1 MSVESLPLPPSEKPG
16 ESLEP
21 PLNGES
27 ITWLADG
34 TPYSPRFGDRYRSE
48 LGGLDQARQGFLG
61 GCGLPEAWAHAS
73 QWRILEIG
81 FGFGLNFLVTW
92 AAWKAD
98 PLRPRVLHFASIE
111 AYPVSA
117 DDLLRGLPDDPQLQ
131 LLAEQLQ
138 AQWWGLLPGV
148 HRLSFDNGQVL
159 LTLYVGDAQTVL
171 RKQQLTVDSVYL
183 DGFSPK
189 LNPELWSPEAMKNV
203 ARHCRRGTAVASWC
217 IAGSVREG
225 LAQQGFE
232 VRKVP
237 GIPPKRHNLRAVYN
251 PRWEPRHKDDGLPP
265 PVTAPERCLVIGAG
279 LAGAAAAASLARRG
293 WQVSVLDAA
302 DAPAAGASG
311 LPSGLFCPHVS
322 PDDSVLSRLSRSGVR
337 TTLQILQQLSIAQL
351 LDQGKDWEHSG
362 VLEHDLHE
370 PVNLPPQWLDAA
382 TPQSHAGLQWSCPAT
397 PEQLAAAHL
406 PAASHALWHE
416 QAGWVRPAQL
426 VKALLGTAG
435 IRWQGNAPVARLAQT
450 DDALWTAMDAE
461 GKTLAQAE
469 MVVVALGPAST
480 ALLQA
485 SGLQAGAWEIAPIRG
500 QVSMAAH
507 TAQTRAAM
515 PPFPVNGHGNLVP
528 DFPNAQGQRQWIMG
542 STFERDVTAL
552 PPTQAEQ
559 RDAHAS
565 NGEKLAA
572 LLPECRQALDDFFAA
587 KTQPPTWARVRCA
600 AYDRIPVVGPVELKS
615 NGLWLLTGM
624 GSRGLTLSMLAGE
637 LLAARVHGEPL
648 PLDAKLALALH
659 SQRMSA
665 RATKT

>member
-1 MSVESLPLPPSEKPG
+1 M
-16 ESLEP
+16 LE
-21 PLNGES
+21 
-27 ITWLADG
+27 T
-34 TPYSPRFGDRYRSE
+34 
-48 LGGLDQARQGFLG
+48 
-61 GCGLPEAWAHAS
+61 
-73 QWRILEIG
+73 G
-81 FGFGLNFLVTW
+81 FGCSLNFLRIW

-98 PLRPRVLHFASIE
+98 AQAPRLLHFIGLSAQPPSAEEILGALSQAAADE
-111 AYPVSA
+111 ALHPLA
-117 DDLLRGLPDDPQLQ
+117 LQ
-131 LLAEQLQ
+131 LG
-138 AQWWGLLPGV
+138 AQCWGLLPGV
-148 HRLSFDNGQVL
+148 HRLSFEDGRVL
-159 LTLYVGDAQTVL
+159 LTLHVGDMHNTL
-171 RKQQLTVDSVYL
+171 RKQPLTADSL
-183 DGFSPK
+183 LLSQADAFS
-189 LNPELWSPEAMKNV
+189 SPEALKNL
-203 ARHCRRGTAVASWC
+203 ARHCRRGSMLALGERHEDPTLREQLTKLGFDIHRHSTAQTLQA
-217 IAGSVREG
+217 R
-225 LAQQGFE
+225 
-232 VRKVP
+232 
-237 GIPPKRHNLRAVYN
+237 YN
-251 PRWEPRHKDDGLPP
+251 PRWEPRHKDEGLPQ
-265 PVTAPERCLVIGAG
+265 PVAAPGRCLVIGAG
-279 LAGAAAAASLARRG
+279 LAGAAAASSLARRG

-302 DAPAAGASG
+302 DEPAAGASG
-311 LPSGLFCPHVS
+311 LPAGLFCPHVS

-337 TTLQILQQLSIAQL
+337 TTLQILEQLSQAHRL
-351 LDQGKDWEHSG
+351 EQGVDWEHSG

-382 TPQSHAGLQWSCPAT
+382 APQSQAGLQWSCPAT
-397 PEQLAAAHL
+397 PEQLEAAHL

-426 VKALLGTAG
+426 VKALLKAAG

-450 DDALWTAMDAE
+450 DDALWTAVDAE

-485 SGLQAGAWEIAPIRG
+485 SGLQSGAWEITPIRG

-507 TAQTRAAM
+507 TVQTRTAM

-542 STFERDVTAL
+542 STFERDITAL

-572 LLPECRQALDDFFAA
+572 LLPECRLALGGFFAA
-587 KTQPPTWARVRCA
+587 ETLPPTWARVRCA
-600 AYDRIPVVGPVELKS
+600 AYDRIPVVGPVELQG

-665 RATKT
+665 RAIKP